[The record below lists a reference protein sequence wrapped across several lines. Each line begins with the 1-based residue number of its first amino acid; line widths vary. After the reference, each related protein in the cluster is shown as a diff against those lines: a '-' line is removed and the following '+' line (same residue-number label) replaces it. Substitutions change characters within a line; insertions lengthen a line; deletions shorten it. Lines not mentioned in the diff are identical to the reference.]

1 MYSLIEFST
10 GLPENKREITKNTRF
25 FSSFNQLLNN
35 PNLEDILKQVEAKN
49 RQQNYQY
56 LQTISI
62 YIKLII
68 SMLEGDA
75 KENKSVY
82 KFFLETLDINLLL
95 IIAK

>member
-49 RQQNYQY
+49 R
-56 LQTISI
+56 
-62 YIKLII
+62 
-68 SMLEGDA
+68 
-75 KENKSVY
+75 
-82 KFFLETLDINLLL
+82 
-95 IIAK
+95 